1 MANTFSQVYLHIVF
15 STKNRE
21 PLIKQS
27 WEETLYK
34 YVSGI
39 ITNKGHKPLAING
52 MPDHIHLFIGFKPI
66 MSISDLV
73 REIKK
78 STSSYINDNK
88 LLNGKFYWQEGY
100 GVFSNS
106 HSQIKEVCTYIQNQ
120 KNHHKIISFK
130 EEYLSILKKYEVE
143 YDEKYLL
150 G

>member
-130 EEYLSILKKYEVE
+130 EEYLSILKQYEVE